1 MKMKKLTY
9 IRLVLEWVKKDERD
23 FQHISKTDKINIENK
38 ECLDIVNVYFNFD
51 NKFCVSVFLV
61 S

>member
-38 ECLDIVNVYFNFD
+38 ECLDMSMYISISITIFA
-51 NKFCVSVFLV
+51 L
-61 S
+61 